1 MDGKDRCDLPDLY
14 IVLNQVSKVLGACT
28 GKRLLRPRRTTQ
40 IAIKIATIRKVHNIR
55 FTGVRADKTKIKE
68 SLAKPSTRIES
79 IWLA

>member
-14 IVLNQVSKVLGACT
+14 IVLNQVSNVLGACT
-28 GKRLLRPRRTTQ
+28 GKRLLRPRRPPKSQ
-40 IAIKIATIRKVHNIR
+40 SRLQLFERVHNIR
-55 FTGVRADKTKIKE
+55 FTGVRPDKTKIKE

>member
-1 MDGKDRCDLPDLY
+1 MHWKE
-14 IVLNQVSKVLGACT
+14 VAKT
-28 GKRLLRPRRTTQ
+28 EETTQ